1 MQWAVSSATAPCQG
15 IPALGVFSDVVPTA
29 AVLSTAKNATCVAT
43 FRFRVNPLAYAMH
56 TSPGPVSGAYKQE
69 VRLVLTRP

>member
-1 MQWAVSSATAPCQG
+1 MQWALSSATAQCLG

-29 AVLSTAKNATCVAT
+29 AVLTTNKNQTCVAT
-43 FRFRVNPLAYAMH
+43 FVFRANPLAYATY